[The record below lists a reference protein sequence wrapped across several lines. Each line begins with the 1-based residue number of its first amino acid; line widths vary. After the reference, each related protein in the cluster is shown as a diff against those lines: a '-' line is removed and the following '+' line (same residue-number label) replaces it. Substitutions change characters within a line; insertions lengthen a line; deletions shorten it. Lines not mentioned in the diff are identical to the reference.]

1 MLSRAIVLIVLAA
14 LGFWLWTVFFP
25 RPEKIIRKQLAR
37 LANDASFSANENDI
51 IKMADAQN
59 IPDFFSTNVLI
70 NITIPGREQQTLAG
84 RDEIRAAALASRAQ
98 ATALD
103 LKFPDIVITV
113 APDKNSAVADV
124 TVNAT
129 VSGEHDA
136 VVQEL
141 KFNFQKTSGEWLIN
155 KVETVQKVSL

>member
-1 MLSRAIVLIVLAA
+1 MLSRAIVLVVLAA

-37 LANDASFSANENDI
+37 LAHDASFSANENDI

-84 RDEIRAAALASRAQ
+84 RDEIRAAALGSRAQ

-103 LKFPDIVITV
+103 VKFPDVIVTV

-124 TVNAT
+124 TVDAT

-141 KFNFQKTSGEWLIN
+141 KFDFQKTSGEWLIN

>member
-141 KFNFQKTSGEWLIN
+141 KFNYQKTSGEWLIN